1 MGASSF
7 GGVTV
12 LQILQM
18 LEARTPPVKA
28 AQRFDFDDPEFVHY
42 YAEAGRLAQAD
53 RFQYLGDPGFV
64 HVPTAELVAPAYVRE
79 RARLIDPERRTREV
93 KTGAVNT
100 GAAASLSGAAPVSD
114 TADATSQLAIVD
126 AAGNALS
133 MTTTINLNFGSR
145 LMVNGFVL
153 NNALTNFSAAPGPG
167 QAAARSSITSA

>member
-1 MGASSF
+1 M
-7 GGVTV
+7 V

-93 KTGAVNT
+93 KAGAVNT

-167 QAAARSSITSA
+167 QAAPRSSTTSARV